1 MSFLNPLYLLAA
13 LAALVPLV
21 IHLLHRQR
29 ARIEV
34 FPSLEFLRRMMRRK
48 TRRFHLKQIL
58 LLITRILLVL
68 FIALALAR
76 PTITGGRVVKGHL
89 PTTAVIILDDSYSML
104 RRSGDQPLFELARR
118 KVADLLEYFERTDEV
133 HILAGSSP
141 SHSLLE
147 SATTAPERLRERI
160 GEIRPGRLTTDLAA
174 PLRRALSILGES
186 ANPNREIYIVSDM
199 QRLGWDGLEE
209 VSAGDEDGI
218 KIMVIDLGEEDANA
232 CVRDVAFRIPAGT
245 DDLEMTVAFER
256 FNSKDLQGRVAEVFL
271 KGALFERAVFSPGE
285 LASEE
290 ETFRIPG
297 FEGFFW
303 GEIVMA
309 ADRLEIDDKRYFA
322 LPSRRRVVGVVGE
335 IYYLRR
341 ALSPLGGG
349 GFRPIVLEEGGLTRE
364 ALAELD
370 ILVAANVER
379 FSPLEIEAITDY
391 VAGGGSF
398 LIFLGDRVDVGAYN
412 RHLLPRLGSVTL
424 GELADG
430 GATGYYSVERFER
443 GHPVFSKFKSDES
456 PFSDA
461 RFYRFMRLITGSG
474 RTIAH
479 FSDGSPAL
487 VEVNERVMLF
497 AGSADATWTDLVVT
511 SQFLP
516 ILHEALLYLSSHLS
530 LTRSFE
536 LGSEIVIRAG
546 RGGEEVILDGPT
558 GAVRHLPEALGQTRR
573 YRIDAPGEPG
583 IYFLRT
589 ERDTLSVFAVNVN
602 SVEADLTKVPFEQI
616 ESKLDGFDVRRISAK
631 DDLGASI
638 SLLRRGRDLARAFLW
653 AALILIIVES
663 LLASTLSL
671 PWRKSQEED
680 AFTHS

>member
-34 FPSLEFLRRMMRRK
+34 FPSLEFLRRMMRK
-48 TRRFHLKQIL
+48 KSRRFHLKQIL

-76 PTITGGRVVKGHL
+76 PTMTGGRVVKGHL

-104 RRSGDQPLFELARR
+104 RRSGDQPLFELAKR
-118 KVADLLEYFERTDEV
+118 KVSDLLDYFERTDEV

-141 SHSLLE
+141 VHNLLE
-147 SATTAPERLRERI
+147 VVTTDPERLRERI
-160 GEIRPGRLTTDLAA
+160 GEIVPGRLKTDISA
-174 PLRRALSILGES
+174 PLGQAVSLLSES
-186 ANPNREIYIVSDM
+186 DNPNREIYIISDM
-199 QRLGWDGLEE
+199 QKIGWDGIEE
-209 VSAGDEDGI
+209 AMGEKVEGV
-218 KIMVIDLGEEDANA
+218 KVMMIDLGDEDANA
-232 CVRDVAFRIPAGT
+232 CVRNVSFRIPAGT

-256 FNSKDLQGRVAEVFL
+256 FNSQELQGRVAEVFL
-271 KGALFERAVFSPGE
+271 KGSLFERTVFSPGE

-297 FEGFFW
+297 FDGFFW

-322 LPSRRRVVGVVGE
+322 LPSRRRVIGVVGE
-335 IYYLRR
+335 DSYLRP

-349 GFRPIVLEEGGLTRE
+349 GFQPIELEEGGLNRE
-364 ALAELD
+364 ALAEID
-370 ILVAANVER
+370 VLVVANVAR
-379 FSPLEIEAITDY
+379 FSPLEIEAIADY
-391 VAGGGSF
+391 VGAGGS
-398 LIFLGDRVDVGAYN
+398 LLLFLGDRVDVGAYN
-412 RHLLPRLGSVTL
+412 RHLLPRLGTVTL
-424 GELADG
+424 EDLADG
-430 GATGYYSVERFER
+430 GSTGYYSVERFER
-443 GHPVFSKFKSDES
+443 GHPIFAKFKSDES

-461 RFYRFMRLITGSG
+461 RFYRFMRLNAGSG

-487 VEVNERVMLF
+487 VEMNERVMVF
-497 AGSADATWTDLVVT
+497 AGSADATWTDFVVT

-516 ILHEALLYLSSHLS
+516 ILHETLLYLSTHLRLS
-530 LTRSFE
+530 QSYE
-536 LGSEIVIRAG
+536 LGGEIVIKAG
-546 RGGEEVILDGPT
+546 GGESEVILDGPT
-558 GAVRHLPEALGQTRR
+558 GGIRHFPEALGEARR
-573 YRIDAPGEPG
+573 YRIEAPGEPG
-583 IYFLRT
+583 IYFLRS
-589 ERDTLSVFAVNVN
+589 ERETLSVFAVNVN
-602 SVEADLTKVPFEQI
+602 TDEADLEKVGFE
-616 ESKLDGFDVRRISAK
+616 EVKSKLKHFDVRKISAT

-638 SLLRRGRDLARAFLW
+638 SLLRRGRDLARACLW
-653 AALILIIVES
+653 AGLVLIVVES

-671 PWRKSQEED
+671 PWRRDDEED